1 MLPIRPEPT
10 TLLAGRYP
18 AAVAELVDAAAIERG
33 ERETP
38 GKDPRHVFDFEDGTR
53 LIVSRELIEGAE
65 VTHFSASVD
74 VERVKSVGLGF
85 LDLAVCHFREISG
98 WKGGVKLV
106 LISEGKQIP
115 HWVTVP

>member
-10 TLLAGRYP
+10 ALLAGRYP
-18 AAVAELVDAAAIERG
+18 AAVAEVVDAAAIERG

-74 VERVKSVGLGF
+74 PDRIKSVDIGF
-85 LDLAVCHFREISG
+85 LGLAVCHFREISG
-98 WKGGVKLV
+98 WQGGVKLV
-106 LISEGKQIP
+106 LISPEKHVP